1 MDEVEQNIVI
11 CLWRAD
17 QLLAEAE
24 DWGKWLIYEILTNHD
39 ILRQPSSIIVL
50 SLDHRVCFFIEYLWE
65 ANRSA
70 IFTQERRQK
79 EEKRGF
85 IYAVA
90 KYYSQRNKVGR
101 HCAWADHYLLAVIC
115 RSRGELSADEKE
127 ENLERM
133 IRSIVFSSGLG
144 EKSHNAFQHDTGPV
158 LFATSKW
165 QPN

>member
-70 IFTQERRQK
+70 IFTQEPPQK
-79 EEKRGF
+79 EKKRGF

-127 ENLERM
+127 ENFPTNDKVYCFL
-133 IRSIVFSSGLG
+133 V
-144 EKSHNAFQHDTGPV
+144 GPRW
-158 LFATSKW
+158 KI
-165 QPN
+165 P

>member
-24 DWGKWLIYEILTNHD
+24 DWGKWQIYEILTNHD
-39 ILRQPSSIIVL
+39 ILRQPSSTIVL
-50 SLDHRVCFFIEYLWE
+50 SLDHRVCFFFIEYLWE

-70 IFTQERRQK
+70 IFTQEPPQK

-90 KYYSQRNKVGR
+90 KYYSQRKKLDDIA
-101 HCAWADHYLLAVIC
+101 HEQTIIC
-115 RSRGELSADEKE
+115 W
-127 ENLERM
+127 
-133 IRSIVFSSGLG
+133 
-144 EKSHNAFQHDTGPV
+144 Q
-158 LFATSKW
+158 LFAGHVVSSRPMKRKKICNEW
-165 QPN
+165 